1 MDKVAWFYKNNQRYL
16 LVMNSKNDWKDMGSK
31 AIVALQDKKLDD
43 VGVVFTSKA
52 CEDQHGVGLFANSFL
67 LANYQYSFKMKVEK
81 VVEDPRMNKNIRRI
95 TNI

>member
-16 LVMNSKNDWKDMGSK
+16 LVMNSKNDWKDIGSK

-52 CEDQHGVGLFANSFL
+52 CED
-67 LANYQYSFKMKVEK
+67 
-81 VVEDPRMNKNIRRI
+81 
-95 TNI
+95 